1 MKPSISQV
9 APAGILRAA
18 VQKISQKLRM
28 GAMIAALLMLW
39 SGVALGSNLL
49 QVEVAL
55 KNAFRD
61 GDRYYFDLYLSQ
73 VGPVPVLLA
82 FSDLVFDLQPN
93 NAFMSLHYVAGSAQ
107 LQSASGLP
115 VVYNEQFDVQLLNRN
130 GQMIAMINADAPLN
144 VQASNYQYKVAQIDA
159 RPMQHRLGRFYLAN
173 FRGQLNDFSIQMRL
187 NAAGSNSK
195 MYGFNP
201 AMNFQAEVVE
211 LLYSK
216 PEAGEQQ
223 ALRSI
228 QAEMQGNAVAVV
240 WESAYERD
248 LLNFRLMKSFD
259 GQNWMLVKEVAAQN
273 AQQARELYRV
283 QDVAPVKGQ
292 AAVKGAVYYK
302 LQANGQNGL
311 QIESPAKLVVLSQ
324 AISFNVY
331 PNPAREQVQVRLAE
345 HSQLQNY
352 ELRIYD
358 SAGRLVFQRQQEG
371 LDQPAIDLYNFA
383 SGVYF
388 VQVQSG
394 KQHSANRL
402 VVLK

>member
-1 MKPSISQV
+1 
-9 APAGILRAA
+9 
-18 VQKISQKLRM
+18 
-28 GAMIAALLMLW
+28 
-39 SGVALGSNLL
+39 
-49 QVEVAL
+49 
-55 KNAFRD
+55 
-61 GDRYYFDLYLSQ
+61 
-73 VGPVPVLLA
+73 
-82 FSDLVFDLQPN
+82 
-93 NAFMSLHYVAGSAQ
+93 
-107 LQSASGLP
+107 
-115 VVYNEQFDVQLLNRN
+115 
-130 GQMIAMINADAPLN
+130 
-144 VQASNYQYKVAQIDA
+144 
-159 RPMQHRLGRFYLAN
+159 
-173 FRGQLNDFSIQMRL
+173 
-187 NAAGSNSK
+187 
-195 MYGFNP
+195 
-201 AMNFQAEVVE
+201 MNFQAEAVE
-211 LLYSK
+211 LFYSK
-216 PEAGEQQ
+216 PEVGEQQ

-228 QAEMQGNAVAVV
+228 QAEMQGNAVAVG

-248 LLNFRLMKSFD
+248 LLNFRLLKSFD
-259 GQNWMLVKEVAAQN
+259 GQNWMLVKEIPAQN
-273 AQQARELYRV
+273 AQQARELYLV

-292 AAVKGAVYYK
+292 AAAKGAVYYK

-311 QIESPAKLVVLSQ
+311 QVESPAKLVVLSQ

-358 SAGRLVFQRQQEG
+358 SAGRLVFQRQHEG